1 MKESNLVTLGRR
13 NFLSKVMSVCAV
25 SCLGTGKLLCMNPK
39 ITENLMQPEKHKFDT
54 EIPNMKLT
62 PRALLGFQN
71 QNFIKFARFLE
82 LELGK
87 EKMLELVKK
96 SATHELLKVGKMQ
109 AKQFGKTNLKA
120 YTAQFKGPRAQSAL
134 THKIIEDTD
143 KVFEIEVTEC
153 LVAAVFLQEKAA
165 DIGYASVCWGDYA
178 WAEGFNPKI
187 KLIRDKTLMQGDAYC
202 NHKYVLEE

>member
-25 SCLGTGKLLCMNPK
+25 SCFGTGKVLCMNPK
-39 ITENLMQPEKHKFDT
+39 ITKNLMQPEKHKFDT
-54 EIPNMKLT
+54 EIPDMKLT
-62 PRALLGFQN
+62 PRVLLRFQN

-96 SATHELLKVGKMQ
+96 SATHELLKFGKMQ
-109 AKQFGKTNLKA
+109 AKQFGKNDLKA
-120 YTAQFKGPRAQSAL
+120 YTAQFKGPRMQSAI
-134 THKIIEDTD
+134 TYKTIEDTD
-143 KVFEIEVTEC
+143 KVFEIEVAEC
-153 LVAAVFLQEKAA
+153 LVAAVFLQAKAA

-187 KLIRDKTLMQGDAYC
+187 KLIRSKTLMQGDAYC